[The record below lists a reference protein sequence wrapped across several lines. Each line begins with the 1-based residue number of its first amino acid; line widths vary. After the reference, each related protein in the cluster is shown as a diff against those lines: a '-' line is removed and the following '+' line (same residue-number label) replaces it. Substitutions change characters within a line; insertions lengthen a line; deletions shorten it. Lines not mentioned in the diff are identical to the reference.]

1 MLGASTEAG
10 ASLGRERVTPARGR
24 TFPLVPVRRFAGQPG
39 GMQRSLR
46 RGDGDE
52 VVGSRPYRPGDPVST
67 IDWATSARLSAAR
80 NSDVFV
86 VLEHFAAETPRV
98 AVVADPRPAMSL
110 YAPPFPWLDKAAAVD
125 AASDLIARSARASR
139 VDVLEERRPSPDLGA
154 ALRALALR
162 TTRLPTGSF
171 VFVVSDFLADLDP
184 RHWVGLRARAWDVT
198 PVVVQDPTWEQSF
211 PAVGGIA
218 IPFVAADGGVV
229 REAWLPRREA
239 ARRRAA
245 NEDRFRS
252 LLDRFGR
259 LGLDPVVIDS
269 SDPERVL
276 RAFLHWATR
285 RRRLRR
291 RAA

>member
-86 VLEHFAAETPRV
+86 VQEHFAAETPRV

-110 YAPPFPWLDKAAAVD
+110 YAPPFPWLDKAAAG
-125 AASDLIARSARASR
+125 AAVSDLIARSADNKLWLVPGTGSR
-139 VDVLEERRPSPDLGA
+139 LGA
-154 ALRALALR
+154 
-162 TTRLPTGSF
+162 
-171 VFVVSDFLADLDP
+171 
-184 RHWVGLRARAWDVT
+184 
-198 PVVVQDPTWEQSF
+198 
-211 PAVGGIA
+211 
-218 IPFVAADGGVV
+218 
-229 REAWLPRREA
+229 
-239 ARRRAA
+239 
-245 NEDRFRS
+245 
-252 LLDRFGR
+252 
-259 LGLDPVVIDS
+259 
-269 SDPERVL
+269 
-276 RAFLHWATR
+276 
-285 RRRLRR
+285 RRLLSGSWGGFDLPGEAGRVGPR
-291 RAA
+291 